1 MTWQYK
7 SLREICVQLK
17 DVQLNGGRDLAALQE
32 DIAKDDLVA
41 KERSVKIASGNVRTT
56 AIEITRQ
63 FLYKHTL
70 LQCNRVLRTGVQ
82 SRIVYDPTSY

>member
-32 DIAKDDLVA
+32 DIARMILLR
-41 KERSVKIASGNVRTT
+41 RSGR
-56 AIEITRQ
+56 
-63 FLYKHTL
+63 
-70 LQCNRVLRTGVQ
+70 
-82 SRIVYDPTSY
+82 